1 MSSVPTSAGSVDR
14 AGAATV
20 ALAPVVMLVAF
31 LAHPFLARLPDA
43 NAVAAALAANTT
55 RWAVAHL
62 LTAIGSALI
71 ALAFL
76 AVRAHLRNTGQDGL
90 TVWGLPFLVFG
101 SVLYAVLPGLEFA
114 PLTAA
119 ETGGDIAAVQAAMQP
134 WFIPLFV
141 TGAITFAI
149 GIYTFARAIADS
161 AILPTRTRQIIV
173 IGLTILAVAR
183 AVPFGVVQFHV
194 QGIAGIIALWPL
206 ATAMWRTQ
214 SATASSRHRP
224 SPAT

>member
-1 MSSVPTSAGSVDR
+1 MQAR
-14 AGAATV
+14 AGTATV
-20 ALAPVVMLVAF
+20 ALAPVVILAAF
-31 LAHPFLARLPDA
+31 LAHPFLVVLPDA
-43 NAVAAALAANTT
+43 EAVAAVLAENPT

-76 AVRAHLRNTGQDGL
+76 AVRVHLRNAGQDRFSP
-90 TVWGLPFLVFG
+90 WGVPFVVFG

-119 ETGGDIAAVQAAMQP
+119 ETGGDIAAVQAALQP
-134 WFIPLFV
+134 WFIPIFV

-149 GIYTFARAIADS
+149 GIYAFARAIADS
-161 AILPTRTRQIIV
+161 AILGTRTTPV
-173 IGLTILAVAR
+173 VVTGLAVLAGAR
-183 AVPFGVVQFHV
+183 AVPLGVVQFHV
-194 QGIAGIIALWPL
+194 QAIAGVVALWPL
-206 ATAMWRTQ
+206 AAVMWRAQ
-214 SATASSRHRP
+214 SATASPRHRP